1 MFEPENEAETDFLDG
16 LQDLFRPDGL
26 LFPAHTGAGSCFDR
40 TRRCGSSAYFPGLGE
55 LPLAFYPDLV
65 FDKRPGKSR
74 AYMSVQAGFKL

>member
-1 MFEPENEAETDFLDG
+1 MKRRQTSLTACKTSSAPMG
-16 LQDLFRPDGL
+16 W
-26 LFPAHTGAGSCFDR
+26 LFPAHTGAGSCVDR

-74 AYMSVQAGFKL
+74 AYMSVEAGFKL